1 MDVRTAEVRRLLDR
15 YLVEVVETYGL
26 CPWAKPARLA
36 GEIAVDVLFGAPD
49 AAAFAAAATALLARP
64 GTRVAMVVAPELV
77 ADAAELRAIRDRVAA
92 LIPTAGVADFHPNVP
107 LDLASPARLV
117 PFLRRSPDPMLQLV
131 PLAILDHVRAAPPVA
146 DRAMQAQILGGA
158 APAPR
163 ADAAERIAADN
174 HATVTAQAEAV
185 ARRLDD
191 IAADRARS
199 YARLGIT
206 SGACR

>member
-1 MDVRTAEVRRLLDR
+1 MDARTAEVRRLLDR
-15 YLVEVVETYGL
+15 YLVEVVEAYGL

-36 GEIAVDVLFGAPD
+36 GEIAVDVVFGAPD

-64 GTRVAMVVAPELV
+64 ETRVAMVVAPELV
-77 ADAAELRAIRDRVAA
+77 ADAGALSAIRDRVAA
-92 LIPTAGVADFHPNVP
+92 LIPTAGVADFHPHVQ

-131 PLAILDHVRAAPPVA
+131 PLAILDNVREAPPIA

-163 ADAAERIAADN
+163 AGAADRIAADN
-174 HATVTAQAEAV
+174 HATVTAQAEAM
-185 ARRLDD
+185 ALRLAD
-191 IAADRARS
+191 IAADRTRS
-199 YARLGIT
+199 YARVGIT
-206 SGACR
+206 SGGCR